1 MVKETRCVSANNKG
15 LGSVASGLAPDVEDN
30 VARSRRS
37 FVVKDNVAHPSAI
50 GLHGASK
57 VLV

>member
-1 MVKETRCVSANNKG
+1 VSVNNKG

-37 FVVKDNVAHPSAI
+37 FVVKGNVAHEVRRYTRIRRSFV
-50 GLHGASK
+50 ASEN
-57 VLV
+57 